1 MNTLKYTW
9 QNFSLKNWMF
19 EKRKLANPFL
29 ILTRILILPFMY
41 LAILFLMI
49 TLVIWGNSWHQALQ
63 VWEDYRVF

>member
-1 MNTLKYTW
+1 
-9 QNFSLKNWMF
+9 MF